1 MRAERWSKSDSLH
14 QKEELVQEVEEAR
27 AQLKELRSDLQ
38 ALLDEKEELITER
51 DAYRCKVH
59 RLNHE
64 LAMALKASPTLDVDA
79 VLMESRYNR
88 IVSYFIY
95 V

>member
-1 MRAERWSKSDSLH
+1 M
-14 QKEELVQEVEEAR
+14 QVVEETK
-27 AQLKELRSDLQ
+27 AQIKELRSDIQ

-64 LAMALKASPTLDVDA
+64 LAMLLKASPSLDVDA
-79 VLMESRYNR
+79 VLMESR
-88 IVSYFIY
+88 
-95 V
+95 